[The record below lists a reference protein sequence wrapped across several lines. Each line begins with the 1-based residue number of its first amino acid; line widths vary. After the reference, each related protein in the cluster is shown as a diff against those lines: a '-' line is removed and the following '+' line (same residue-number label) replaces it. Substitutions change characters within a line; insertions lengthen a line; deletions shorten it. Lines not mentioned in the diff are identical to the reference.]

1 MAKLIKK
8 RSKKAGLPPGSLVY
22 TGDKKL
28 EKVKITIVDYNE
40 EHFEEKEVKTIEEC
54 LPFKDLSTV
63 TWINIEGVHDI
74 EIIQKIGNFFELHPL
89 LLEDILNTDQRP
101 KMEVYGDRIY
111 IVFKALHY
119 KDKNNNNGL
128 DTEQISLIL
137 GPNFVISFQ
146 EEVEGDDFKP
156 VRERVRNDKCVL
168 RKMKADYLAYTL
180 IDTIVDNYFVILE
193 KIGEKIESIE
203 TELVTDPDQRTLK
216 AVHSLKREM
225 IFIRK
230 SVWPLREVMSSLA
243 QAGLTLIH
251 ESTRIYLRDVYDHV
265 AQALDMIETYR
276 DMTSGMIDIYLSGN
290 SNKLNEVMKVLTII
304 ATIFIPLTFIT
315 GLYGMNF
322 KHMPELDWKWGYP
335 LIWVVIISVGT
346 SMLAFFKGK
355 KWM

>member
-1 MAKLIKK
+1 MSKLIKK
-8 RSKKAGLPPGSLVY
+8 RTKKAGLPPGSLVY

-54 LPFKDLSTV
+54 LPFKDESTV

-119 KDKNNNNGL
+119 TDKNNNGL
-128 DTEQISLIL
+128 ETEQISLIL

-156 VRERVRNDKCVL
+156 VRERIRNDKCIL

-180 IDTIVDNYFVILE
+180 IDAIVDNYFVILE
-193 KIGEKIESIE
+193 KIGEKIEGIE
-203 TELVTDPDQRTLK
+203 TELVTEPDQKTLK
-216 AVHSLKREM
+216 TVHSLKRDM

-230 SVWPLREVMSSLA
+230 SVWPLREVMSALG
-243 QAGLTLIH
+243 QAGLTLVH
-251 ESTRIYLRDVYDHV
+251 ESTRIYLRDVYDHI
-265 AQALDMIETYR
+265 AQALDIIETYR

-304 ATIFIPLTFIT
+304 ATIFIPLTFIA
-315 GLYGMNF
+315 GVYGMNF
-322 KHMPELDWKWGYP
+322 KFMPEIEWRLGYAWS
-335 LIWVVIISVGT
+335 LFLMFSVAIV
-346 SMLAFFKGK
+346 MLVYFKRK
-355 KWM
+355 KWL